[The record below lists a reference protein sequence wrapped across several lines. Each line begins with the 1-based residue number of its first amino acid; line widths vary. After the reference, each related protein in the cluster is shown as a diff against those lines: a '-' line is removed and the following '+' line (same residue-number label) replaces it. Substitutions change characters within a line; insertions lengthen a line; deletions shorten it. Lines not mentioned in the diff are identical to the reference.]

1 MNLVLV
7 KMFVAILD
15 GHYYICEAEN
25 ETNSEKINFLAR
37 MVVILREENDKIY
50 SKLKKVTE

>member
-15 GHYYICEAEN
+15 GHYSICEAEA
-25 ETNSEKINFLAR
+25 ETNSEQINFLTR
-37 MVVILREENDKIY
+37 IVGILREESDKTY
-50 SKLKKVTE
+50 SKLTKVT